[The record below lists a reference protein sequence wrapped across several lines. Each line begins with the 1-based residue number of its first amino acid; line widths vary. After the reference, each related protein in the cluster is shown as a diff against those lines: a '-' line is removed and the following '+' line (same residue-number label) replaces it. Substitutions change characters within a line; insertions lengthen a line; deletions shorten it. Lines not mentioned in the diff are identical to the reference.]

1 MMWLF
6 SITKKET
13 NSDGSQGHAGDEDGE
28 DTDDD
33 KGHLIAPAVCPEGP
47 CTVLAEDAASASCS
61 TVKNIDIFSYFFIP
75 LGIFLLF

>member
-1 MMWLF
+1 MTWLF

-13 NSDGSQGHAGDEDGE
+13 NGDGSKGHAGDEDGK

-33 KGHLIAPAVCPEGP
+33 KGHLIAPAVCPEGY

-61 TVKNIDIFSYFFIP
+61 TVKDIDIFGFFFIP
-75 LGIFLLF
+75 LGIYLVF